1 MKEVLHFYMEK
12 QKIIVIIFLQLLFL
26 ISTISGTTVSIV
38 GSGSTVITASQAS
51 DSNYNS
57 ATVTASLTVVKDNPI
72 IELSDVNKTF
82 NDEDFSLS
90 ATSSSTGA
98 ISYSSSDTS
107 VATISGTTVTIVG
120 SGSTVITASQASD
133 SNYNSATVTA
143 SLTVAKDD
151 PILSGLVPMTK
162 TFNDVDFSLSATS
175 SSTVAISY
183 SSSDTSVATIS
194 GTTVTIVGSGSTVI
208 TASQA
213 SDSNYNS
220 ATVTASLTVVK
231 DNPIIELS
239 DVNKTFNDEDFSL
252 SATSSST
259 GIISYSSSDTSVAT
273 ISGTTVTIVGS
284 GLTVITASQA
294 SDSNYNSATVTASLT
309 VVKDNPIIELSD
321 VNKTFNDEDFSLS
334 ATSSSTGAISY
345 SSNDA
350 SVATISGTTVTIVGA
365 GSAVIEASQA
375 ADSNYN
381 STTVTASITVEKDD
395 PVISGFNA

>member
-143 SLTVAKDD
+143 SLTV
-151 PILSGLVPMTK
+151 
-162 TFNDVDFSLSATS
+162 
-175 SSTVAISY
+175 
-183 SSSDTSVATIS
+183 
-194 GTTVTIVGSGSTVI
+194 
-208 TASQA
+208 
-213 SDSNYNS
+213 
-220 ATVTASLTVVK
+220 
-231 DNPIIELS
+231 
-239 DVNKTFNDEDFSL
+239 
-252 SATSSST
+252 
-259 GIISYSSSDTSVAT
+259 
-273 ISGTTVTIVGS
+273 
-284 GLTVITASQA
+284 
-294 SDSNYNSATVTASLT
+294 
-309 VVKDNPIIELSD
+309 VKDNPIIELSD

-345 SSNDA
+345 SSSDT
-350 SVATISGTTVTIVGA
+350 SVATISGTTV
-365 GSAVIEASQA
+365 
-375 ADSNYN
+375 
-381 STTVTASITVEKDD
+381 
-395 PVISGFNA
+395 

>member
-107 VATISGTTVTIVG
+107 VATISGTTV
-120 SGSTVITASQASD
+120 S
-133 SNYNSATVTA
+133 
-143 SLTVAKDD
+143 
-151 PILSGLVPMTK
+151 
-162 TFNDVDFSLSATS
+162 
-175 SSTVAISY
+175 
-183 SSSDTSVATIS
+183 
-194 GTTVTIVGSGSTVI
+194 IVGSGSTVI

-259 GIISYSSSDTSVAT
+259 GAISYSSSDT
-273 ISGTTVTIVGS
+273 
-284 GLTVITASQA
+284 
-294 SDSNYNSATVTASLT
+294 
-309 VVKDNPIIELSD
+309 
-321 VNKTFNDEDFSLS
+321 
-334 ATSSSTGAISY
+334 
-345 SSNDA
+345 